1 MKCFLRRM
9 RENSHTER
17 ERHDLGRAAILH
29 KLVSASA
36 TDVFSSSS
44 SRVLPQA
51 RRASRIVPLRL
62 VATGLLVATAGF
74 MVTALGA
81 LPSWVR
87 NIEAGSAI
95 EAVFFRAMSLPG
107 GTVQFSR
114 PPSETRPALGDL
126 IKAQPK
132 NPDLFS
138 LRALEDEQQ
147 LDFTAAESDWKMY
160 AESAS
165 SKDAGQF
172 ALAEFYHRRARP
184 LDEIKALEVVAASQ
198 A

>member
-17 ERHDLGRAAILH
+17 VGEGHDLGRAAILH

-107 GTVQFSR
+107 GTVQFRR

-132 NPDLFS
+132 NADLLFVTCA
-138 LRALEDEQQ
+138 RGRTATRFHCGRVRLEDVCRKCLVQRCRPVRIGRV
-147 LDFTAAESDWKMY
+147 LSP
-160 AESAS
+160 AS
-165 SKDAGQF
+165 SAP
-172 ALAEFYHRRARP
+172 R
-184 LDEIKALEVVAASQ
+184 
-198 A
+198 